1 MSVLKVVSSQVEK
14 IAVPELDGVKVNQ
27 TSFPTISRLLGRHW
41 VGSRGYWPGGLL
53 LACVLSIGLRPTMA
67 TVAGL

>member
-1 MSVLKVVSSQVEK
+1 MSVLKVVRSQVEK

-41 VGSRGYWPGGLL
+41 VGTRGY
-53 LACVLSIGLRPTMA
+53 
-67 TVAGL
+67 